1 MSSRKPRPSTPGCW
15 SSDVLTAT
23 RRPPTA
29 TRLRSRRDGIATAI
43 SFLLHVAALSV
54 LLLRPGRTLP
64 PPEKP
69 LEIEMVQQPAQT
81 RGTPPPPAPAP
92 GAPDSKPAPVQA
104 ASRPAPALPEAKS
117 APAQIAAAPPPSQPA
132 PPAKPQQAAP
142 TAPTVNLGNA
152 GEDLDALSV
161 TGENVVPP
169 APDARYR
176 NQPPHYPAKAAKIG
190 AEGTVQLVVKVAP
203 NGQALGVEVLT
214 SSGNADLDQE
224 ARRAVELWRF
234 RPARAGGAAVPYD
247 YVVNIRFA
255 MGDR

>member
-1 MSSRKPRPSTPGCW
+1 MASRKPRPSTPGCW

-23 RRPPTA
+23 RQPPA
-29 TRLRSRRDGIATAI
+29 GTRLRSRRDGITIAI
-43 SFLLHVAALSV
+43 SVLLHVAALGV

-64 PPEKP
+64 RPEKP
-69 LEIEMVQQPAQT
+69 LEIEMVQQPAET

-92 GAPDSKPAPVQA
+92 PAPDSKAAPAQA
-104 ASRPAPALPEAKS
+104 ATRPTPPLPEAKD
-117 APAQIAAAPPPSQPA
+117 APAQTAAAPPSQPA
-132 PPAKPQQAAP
+132 PQSKPQQAAP